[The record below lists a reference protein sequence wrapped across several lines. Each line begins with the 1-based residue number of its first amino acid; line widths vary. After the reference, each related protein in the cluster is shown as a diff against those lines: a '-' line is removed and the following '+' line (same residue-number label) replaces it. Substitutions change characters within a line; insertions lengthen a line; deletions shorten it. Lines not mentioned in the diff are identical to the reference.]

1 MGLQSSSPQ
10 YLSNDK
16 RSHILSHLASS
27 HLILILCGTG
37 GFHWLKLFSL
47 VETADIICC
56 SRIPILL
63 CFSPWRARTVGLLLL
78 FSFQSWTLFMQ
89 HRQGSRQSSAGSKF
103 QLLFLENKRL
113 IFIFPSI
120 AYIRH
125 AQDSNLHVLASLL
138 LWNKM

>member
-16 RSHILSHLASS
+16 RSHILSRLASS